1 MDKTI
6 ILILIM
12 LFKQFLLKAQ
22 DIGFPVSFDNPLTS
36 SNSFRNN
43 LNKLQLGNFN
53 NQSLTM
59 TADSI
64 NSNCTECEYNYYF
77 GKGIN
82 QSVNIKNSAHYY
94 DPNVNNGK
102 LWIFKIESP
111 TAIGIQAYFNKFIYL
126 QKPHYLFIIV
136 IGVLYTDRIHLLTHP

>member
-64 NSNCTECEYNYYF
+64 NSN
-77 GKGIN
+77 
-82 QSVNIKNSAHYY
+82 
-94 DPNVNNGK
+94 
-102 LWIFKIESP
+102 
-111 TAIGIQAYFNKFIYL
+111 
-126 QKPHYLFIIV
+126 
-136 IGVLYTDRIHLLTHP
+136 